1 MFNFICIFSSRFC
14 VVFSIVVCR
23 NVVCYVVYLYL
34 YTYDEGDGSEWH
46 DCGADQEVSQG
57 EGEEE
62 VVGGAL

>member
-1 MFNFICIFSSRFC
+1 M
-14 VVFSIVVCR
+14 
-23 NVVCYVVYLYL
+23 VVCYVVYLYL